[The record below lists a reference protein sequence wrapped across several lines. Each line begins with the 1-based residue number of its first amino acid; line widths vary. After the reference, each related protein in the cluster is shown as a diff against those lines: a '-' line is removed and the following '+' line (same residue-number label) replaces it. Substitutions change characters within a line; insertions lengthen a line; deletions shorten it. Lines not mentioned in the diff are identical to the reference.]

1 MFLLLLLLGS
11 YRVEAEEDCVA
22 GDWEEWTTCVETG
35 VELLQSKGVG
45 KVTRSRMRISGAHCE
60 KQDLIETKLCVFGD
74 SSESDGSDSS
84 SEGGDPKTDD
94 AEGAG
99 GEERGGGIAG
109 EGGDGTSKS
118 EHDKSDSAHLT
129 KDKTERTVLITLLTV
144 SAALL
149 LTGTVVGSVLIR
161 QHRNLQRR
169 HKVLVM
175 TKERVRLIDGKKLPV
190 RKSAGGMLCGF
201 EPQFTIH
208 NPIYESEGEDE
219 QWTRASRLPSGN
231 LKLQSS

>member
-1 MFLLLLLLGS
+1 MTVLLLLLGS
-11 YRVEAEEDCVA
+11 YRLEAEEDCVA
-22 GDWEEWTTCVETG
+22 GDWEDWTSCVETG

-45 KVTRSRMRISGAHCE
+45 KVTRSRMKISGAHCE

-84 SEGGDPKTDD
+84 SEGSDPKTDD
-94 AEGAG
+94 AEGG
-99 GEERGGGIAG
+99 GRGRGGDGAEH
-109 EGGDGTSKS
+109 EGGDEASKS
-118 EHDKSDSAHLT
+118 QHDKSDSEHLT

-144 SAALL
+144 SAVLL
-149 LTGTVVGSVLIR
+149 LTGTIVGSVLIR

-190 RKSAGGMLCGF
+190 RKSASGMLCGF

-208 NPIYESEGEDE
+208 NPIYESEGVDE
-219 QWTRASRLPSGN
+219 HWIRASTFPSGN